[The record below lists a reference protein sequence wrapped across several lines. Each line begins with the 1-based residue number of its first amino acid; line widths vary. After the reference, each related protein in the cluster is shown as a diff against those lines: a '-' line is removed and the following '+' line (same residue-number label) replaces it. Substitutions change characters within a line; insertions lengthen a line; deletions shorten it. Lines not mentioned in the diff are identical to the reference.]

1 MTPRP
6 VSNAFFAIRVDRPG
20 GGISLPDYYK
30 PFGARDLAAIV
41 LPVFIGLGNHTHGPQ
56 TAIRGDR
63 LIRGLPVRQRLE
75 IHGLMAADRCIEA
88 TLGYAPLKW
97 HPLPASD

>member
-1 MTPRP
+1 MLLLFTAPNISGC
-6 VSNAFFAIRVDRPG
+6 VSEHGRSIP
-20 GGISLPDYYK
+20 
-30 PFGARDLAAIV
+30 LADIV
-41 LPVFIGLGNHTHGPQ
+41 RNEAQVFIGLGNHTHGPQ